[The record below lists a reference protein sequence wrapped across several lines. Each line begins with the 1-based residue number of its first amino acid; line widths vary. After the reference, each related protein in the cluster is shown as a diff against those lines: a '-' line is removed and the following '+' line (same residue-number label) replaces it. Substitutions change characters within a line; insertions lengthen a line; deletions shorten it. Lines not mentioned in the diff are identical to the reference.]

1 MESEITINTAFVCQF
16 VRPRVRFVV
25 VRTELFLSSYEEA
38 KNYIVVGTPYSVL
51 KIPMIRSE
59 RILSSNNETKLLVS
73 SHA

>member
-38 KNYIVVGTPYSVL
+38 E
-51 KIPMIRSE
+51 IPMIRSE
-59 RILSSNNETKLLVS
+59 RILSSNNETKLQVS
-73 SHA
+73 SHAW